1 VSRAIKNRD
10 RAPLEPAQS
19 AETHDNETLHL
30 AAEELSV
37 TKRAVETGRV
47 RISTQTRERD
57 VLVDENLACERVE
70 IERVPV
76 GQKIEKTP
84 DVREDGDTTIIPVV
98 EEVLAVE
105 RYLMLKEEIRIR
117 RVRTIERHQEKVT
130 LRHQEAVVTRQET
143 GTNDPG
149 AIAASGLGKTKPKPK

>member
-1 VSRAIKNRD
+1 MRRAVKSRESASLK
-10 RAPLEPAQS
+10 PAQS

-37 TKRAVETGRV
+37 TKRAVETGRI

-57 VLVDENLACERVE
+57 VWVDESLASERVE

-76 GQKIEKTP
+76 GQRIQKAP

-105 RYLMLKEEIRIR
+105 RQLVLKEEIRIR
-117 RVRTIERHQEKVT
+117 RVRTIERHQEKVM
-130 LRHQEAVVTRQET
+130 LRHQEAVVTRQEA
-143 GTNDPG
+143 GTNEAG
-149 AIAASGLGKTKPKPK
+149 STRASGSGQTKPKPK